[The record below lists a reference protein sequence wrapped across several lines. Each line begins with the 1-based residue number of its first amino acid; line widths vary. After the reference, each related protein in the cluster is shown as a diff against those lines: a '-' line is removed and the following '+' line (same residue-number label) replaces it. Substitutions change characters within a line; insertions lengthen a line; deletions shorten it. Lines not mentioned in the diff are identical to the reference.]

1 MDQNNQ
7 FWQNFQMFLQQNP
20 QMMGMM
26 GMNPQM
32 MGMNPQMM
40 GMNPQMM
47 GMNPQMMGMNPQMMG
62 MNPQMMGMNPGMF
75 MGNNNIDVNYIKNML
90 LMMGYNEEM
99 INNFINMYFQ
109 NNQQNQ
115 PQQNQPQQN
124 QPQQNQPQQ
133 NTNNSELKNLIFKHK
148 TTRVT
153 YNIQVNNNETL
164 GSVINKYINKSGD
177 NHINLYI
184 SNGKKL
190 NESLTVA
197 EAGLIDYCLVDV
209 VAIDELEGA
218 LIK

>member
-32 MGMNPQMM
+32 MGMNPQMI

-90 LMMGYNEEM
+90 LTMGYNEEM

-109 NNQQNQ
+109 NNQNI
-115 PQQNQPQQN
+115 
-124 QPQQNQPQQ
+124 
-133 NTNNSELKNLIFKHK
+133 KNLIFKHK
-148 TTRVT
+148 TTQAT
-153 YNIQVNNNETL
+153 CNIQVNNNETL

-184 SNGKKL
+184 TNGKKL

-197 EAGLIDYCLVDV
+197 EAGLIDYCTIDV

>member
-1 MDQNNQ
+1 MDQNSNQFSQ
-7 FWQNFQMFLQQNP
+7 FWQMLLQQ
-20 QMMGMM
+20 
-26 GMNPQM
+26 
-32 MGMNPQMM
+32 NPQMM

-90 LMMGYNEEM
+90 LTMGYNEEM
-99 INNFINMYFQ
+99 INNTINMYFP
-109 NNQQNQ
+109 NFQQNQ
-115 PQQNQPQQN
+115 QQQNQQ
-124 QPQQNQPQQ
+124 QQ
-133 NTNNSELKNLIFKHK
+133 NTNNSGLKNLIFKHK
-148 TTRVT
+148 TTQAT
-153 YNIQVNNNETL
+153 CNIHATDNETL

-177 NHINLYI
+177 NHVNLYI
-184 SNGKKL
+184 ANGKKL

-197 EAGLIDYCLVDV
+197 EAGLIDYCTIDV